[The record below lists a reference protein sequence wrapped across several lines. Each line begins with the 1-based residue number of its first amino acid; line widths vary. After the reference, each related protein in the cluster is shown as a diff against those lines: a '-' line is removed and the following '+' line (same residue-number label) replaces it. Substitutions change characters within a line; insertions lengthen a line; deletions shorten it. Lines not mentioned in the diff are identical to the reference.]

1 MKKTSK
7 IRRLDEGLLAVIR
20 IAAGVLLVAM
30 FVVIIWE
37 VVTRHVFAHPAFW
50 TEEFARY
57 TMFYMVLVGS
67 AVSIRQELHP
77 ALGLVTKKFSARFQR
92 IWGVFIDVL
101 VFLVLIAIFV
111 EGLRMSGEE
120 WVGRTPALR
129 LRYFWVYLALP
140 IGAFL
145 MMVQLVAKYVFG
157 KKAPD
162 NAGEEFFE

>member
-20 IAAGVLLVAM
+20 IAAGLLLVTM

-37 VVTRHVFAHPAFW
+37 VVTRYVFARPAFW

-77 ALGLVTKKFSARFQR
+77 ALGFVTKKFSARFQR
-92 IWGVFIDVL
+92 IWGILIDVL

-111 EGLRMSGEE
+111 EGLKMSSEE
-120 WVGRTPALR
+120 WIGKTPALR
-129 LRYFWVYLALP
+129 LRFFWVYLALP

-162 NAGEEFFE
+162 QAGEEFFE